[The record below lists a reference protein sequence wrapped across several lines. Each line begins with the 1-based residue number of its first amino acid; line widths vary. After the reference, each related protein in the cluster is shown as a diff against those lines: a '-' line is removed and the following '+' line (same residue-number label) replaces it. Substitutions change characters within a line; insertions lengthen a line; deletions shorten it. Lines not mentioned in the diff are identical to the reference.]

1 MAIGRLG
8 NHSPRII
15 TERGG
20 TEIMTDGA
28 ADVLVIGDELSEL
41 ARVRQ
46 WARKLFA
53 DLDASTQVDAL
64 AVVDELTSN
73 ALRHSQAPF
82 RISVY
87 RRDQR
92 LRVEMAD
99 GSPKPAAPRTPGD
112 DGGRG
117 LLLIEAYS
125 LGWGQE
131 QYPDGKVVWAEL
143 DLTAGS
149 GSEMAGQSVNSST
162 PAK

>member
-1 MAIGRLG
+1 
-8 NHSPRII
+8 
-15 TERGG
+15 
-20 TEIMTDGA
+20 MTDGA
-28 ADVLVIGDELSEL
+28 AEVLVIGDELSEL

-53 DLDASTQVDAL
+53 SLDSDTQVDAL

-73 ALRHSQAPF
+73 ALRHSRAPF

-92 LRVEMAD
+92 LRVEVAD
-99 GSPKPAAPRTPGD
+99 GSPEPAAPRTPCD

-131 QYPDGKVVWAEL
+131 LHPDGKVVWAEL
-143 DLTAGS
+143 ELAT
-149 GSEMAGQSVNSST
+149 GSELAGHST
-162 PAK
+162 NGSTAAK